1 MRDLLG
7 SADDSDEPA
16 ALVAGELAQR
26 LQQLEAGART
36 LRAECRENAKTL
48 DAAEAELVKQVTA
61 RSPAPPLLHLPS
73 RHTDGSTFTS
83 GTLQMEGSDAQWDV
97 SGVFGPAG
105 GGAAAVPPG
114 PAPATEDQEDY
125 YLAVSLRWRA
135 ARKRFPR
142 ARF

>member
-61 RSPAPPLLHLPS
+61 RSPAPPPS
-73 RHTDGSTFTS
+73 FASYGRIDVYVRYFADG
-83 GTLQMEGSDAQWDV
+83 GQRR
-97 SGVFGPAG
+97 
-105 GGAAAVPPG
+105 AVG
-114 PAPATEDQEDY
+114 RVGRVRA
-125 YLAVSLRWRA
+125 RRGRGRRRA
-135 ARKRFPR
+135 AR
-142 ARF
+142 ARTRHRRPGGLLPGGESALACCTQTIP